1 MESNAGLSAGANA
14 VMDMPVS
21 QVKRKPDLWQ
31 PRQPV
36 FWLLLVL
43 AGFGM
48 FTMILSLVAAKAALE
63 VWVVALVAFAVQTAV
78 LLWVARTLPRVRT
91 QSLSLRLGAFLL
103 GSLGAIGLAANING
117 EYGGFLPAYGLKNFQ
132 AAISAPITEDASR
145 MICVIAILALAVAA
159 RGTLSVMDGVV
170 YGFLVGAGFEV
181 FENLIY
187 AMRADAFA
195 EALQSA
201 LMRMLMGFGL
211 HALWTAIAAGAL
223 AYVWSRVLAGKASR
237 WWVIVPAYLLP
248 MLLHMGWDA
257 PGLLLF
263 PLFKF
268 VEWILLYLLTLG
280 AFVAAVRW
288 GRVDE
293 RRRYGADGGG
303 SAQGDETD
311 AIHSRTP

>member
-1 MESNAGLSAGANA
+1 MESNAGIGAGPDA

-21 QVKRKPDLWQ
+21 PMKRKPDLWQ

-36 FWLLLVL
+36 FWLLLLL
-43 AGFGM
+43 AAFGM
-48 FTMILSLVAAKAALE
+48 VSMILSLVATEAALE
-63 VWVVALVAFAVQTAV
+63 VWMVALVAFALQTAV
-78 LLWVARTLPRVRT
+78 LLWVARILPRVRS

-181 FENLIY
+181 FENLLY
-187 AMRADAFA
+187 AMRADALA
-195 EALQSA
+195 DALQSA
-201 LMRMLMGFGL
+201 VMRMLMGFGL
-211 HALWTAIAAGAL
+211 HALWTAVAAGAL
-223 AYVWSRVLAGKASR
+223 AYVWSRVLAGQSSR

-257 PGLLLF
+257 PGIYVF

-268 VEWILLYLLTLG
+268 VEWILLYLLTIG
-280 AFVAAVRW
+280 AFVAVVRW
-288 GRVDE
+288 GRLDE

-303 SAQGDETD
+303 SAGVSKAA
-311 AIHSRTP
+311 AIHSQTP